1 MKKIESNNATNDIT
15 ITKYYKEGAEK
26 NLSSLVSFYRNS
38 RWSPAFY
45 EAGLLKNI
53 DLKIT
58 NVASKCMEF
67 FALSYFR
74 DYCNFLNC
82 LCISY
87 MIIYVLLK
95 VVTKFRSLDYLIY
108 I

>member
-1 MKKIESNNATNDIT
+1 MKKIENNNATIKILLLRNT
-15 ITKYYKEGAEK
+15 IKKGWKK
-26 NLSSLVSFYRNS
+26 NLSRRVSFNRNS

-58 NVASKCMEF
+58 NVASKSMEF
-67 FALSYFR
+67 FALSYFK

-82 LCISY
+82 VCISY
-87 MIIYVLLK
+87 MIIYVY
-95 VVTKFRSLDYLIY
+95 F
-108 I
+108 

>member
-1 MKKIESNNATNDIT
+1 MQLKILLLRNTIKKGW
-15 ITKYYKEGAEK
+15 KK
-26 NLSSLVSFYRNS
+26 NLSSRVSFYRNS

-45 EAGLLKNI
+45 EAGLLRNI

-58 NVASKCMEF
+58 NVASKSTEF
-67 FALSYFR
+67 FALSYFK

-82 LCISY
+82 VCISY

-95 VVTKFRSLDYLIY
+95 VVTKVRSLGYLIY

>member
-1 MKKIESNNATNDIT
+1 MQLKILLLRNTIKKGWN
-15 ITKYYKEGAEK
+15 K
-26 NLSSLVSFYRNS
+26 NLSSRVSFYRNS

-58 NVASKCMEF
+58 YVASKSMEF
-67 FALSYFR
+67 FR
-74 DYCNFLNC
+74 IKDYCNFLNC
-82 LCISY
+82 VCISY

-95 VVTKFRSLDYLIY
+95 VVTKVRSLGYLIH